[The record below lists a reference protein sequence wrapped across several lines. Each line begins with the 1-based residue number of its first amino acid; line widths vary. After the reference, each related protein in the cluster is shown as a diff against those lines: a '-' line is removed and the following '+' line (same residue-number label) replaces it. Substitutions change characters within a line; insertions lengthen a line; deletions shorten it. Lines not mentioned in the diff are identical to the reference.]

1 MPQRVLIA
9 GTSPLLAGRL
19 AARCLAATDSA
30 AGADVVLLSAPGSR
44 PGAPAPDR
52 HELAAFVA
60 RCRTGAPTPSGHG
73 PRPGGAPAGPP
84 HDALDEGRLTVVCV
98 EPDAVARELKAWTAD
113 QVWCVTPGWDPS
125 PARGTR
131 ADSALAGTLLA
142 ALPGLGARRYVHVG
156 PETTPD
162 EGRAHRSYR
171 DLERL
176 AVETCLDAGVSWRV
190 LRTAPAMD
198 DRAPVLGE
206 CPPGAHR
213 LLWALHSVRTEVEDR
228 VPDWFERHPLRVAG
242 VAGLGLTLL
251 TAEQAAGELWRAGAP
266 GELPDGFATVPRPA
280 PVPLADVLARAG
292 AVHGIDVRPVPDRED
307 FGAADRLLD
316 LRLAD
321 VRRQAV
327 RLRDAAPAH
336 TDSRPARAAGAAG
349 SAGPARPTGSDSDA
363 ERSATTGIDA
373 AGIDAA
379 GTDAAEVA
387 SPAAPSVSAG
397 AAPCSPQRSATPS
410 AAAPQGGPAA
420 DAAPP
425 PHSPT
430 STNTPATGTPRSP
443 AGPAAVPAHAA
454 DAAPAPLSAAGQW
467 ELFGAVRAHQALPE
481 RTQGGTALR
490 HRVLEVAGR
499 PLVLFEGGA
508 GEGPPLLVLNALGQ
522 GPGFLTRLCAH
533 LAPYHRVVTWQVRG
547 TEREDPAWGIRHQL
561 DDMTAV
567 LEAVGAERAHVLGWC
582 TGAKI
587 ATAFQ
592 QHSPLSVASLVF
604 LNATF
609 RQNGRWDG
617 MDTKYESDLAAVC
630 RALDRR
636 PDKAARMLDLLAPG
650 AAGGKGSPGA
660 QDAGVLGVLS
670 GALADEVRRPFR
682 DAEVLVRYARQ
693 LVDLWRLDSAAQA
706 PRVAVPAL
714 FVCSEFDGISSP
726 ARAREAARCFP
737 HARYAE
743 LAVAGHYAPHDR
755 PALVAEL
762 ITEFVRAPEEV
773 ADLVRY
779 AEITWHIDMEGTAR

>member
-19 AARCLAATDSA
+19 AARCLSATDSA

-52 HELAAFVA
+52 HGLAAFVTRCAAGERTPAGQGPPTAGASA
-60 RCRTGAPTPSGHG
+60 RPQHDA
-73 PRPGGAPAGPP
+73 PGGK
-84 HDALDEGRLTVVCV
+84 RLTVVCV

-113 QVWCVTPGWDPS
+113 QVWCVAPGWDRS
-125 PARGTR
+125 PARGAR

-142 ALPGLGARRYVHVG
+142 ALPGLGASGYVHVG
-156 PETTPD
+156 PDTTADGGPA
-162 EGRAHRSYR
+162 RRSYR

-190 LRTAPAMD
+190 LRTPPAMD
-198 DRAPVLGE
+198 ARASVLGE

-213 LLWALHSVRTEVEDR
+213 LLWALHSVRTEIEDR

-251 TAEQAAGELWRAGAP
+251 TAEQAAGELWRAGGP

-316 LRLAD
+316 LRLRD
-321 VRRQAV
+321 VLRQAV
-327 RLRDAAPAH
+327 RLRNAAPAS
-336 TDSRPARAAGAAG
+336 TGTPPPGAA
-349 SAGPARPTGSDSDA
+349 RSDSDA
-363 ERSATTGIDA
+363 ARSDSDAAESATTR
-373 AGIDAA
+373 
-379 GTDAAEVA
+379 TDAENA
-387 SPAAPSVSAG
+387 SPAARTASAD
-397 AAPCSPQRSATPS
+397 AAPHSRSQSATAS
-410 AAAPQGGPAA
+410 AAAPQ
-420 DAAPP
+420 
-425 PHSPT
+425 
-430 STNTPATGTPRSP
+430 
-443 AGPAAVPAHAA
+443 AGPATA
-454 DAAPAPLSAAGQW
+454 DDPPPPLSAADQW
-467 ELFGAVRAHQALPE
+467 ELFGAVRAHRSPPDTARGE
-481 RTQGGTALR
+481 TALR
-490 HRVLEVAGR
+490 RRVLEVAGR

-533 LAPYHRVVTWQVRG
+533 LAPHHRLVTWQVRG

-561 DDMTAV
+561 DDMNAV
-567 LEAVGAERAHVLGWC
+567 LEAVGAERAHLIGWC

-592 QHSPLSVASLVF
+592 QHSPRAVASLVF

-636 PDKAARMLDLLAPG
+636 PHKATRMLDLLAPG

-660 QDAGVLGVLS
+660 PDAGVLGVLS
-670 GALADEVRRPFR
+670 QALADEVRRPFR

-706 PRVAVPAL
+706 PRVGVPAL
-714 FVCSEFDGISSP
+714 FVSSEFDGISSP

>member
-19 AARCLAATDSA
+19 AARCLSVTARA
-30 AGADVVLLSAPGSR
+30 AGAEVVLLSAAVSR

-52 HELAAFVA
+52 RELAAFVA
-60 RCRTGAPTPSGHG
+60 RCGAGERVPAGHG
-73 PRPGGAPAGPP
+73 PRTAGAAAEPPPGR
-84 HDALDEGRLTVVCV
+84 LDEGRLSVVCV
-98 EPDAVARELKAWTAD
+98 EPDAVASELKAWTAD
-113 QVWCVTPGWDPS
+113 QVWCVTPGWDRS
-125 PARGTR
+125 PARGAR
-131 ADSALAGTLLA
+131 ADAALAGALLA
-142 ALPGLGARRYVHVG
+142 ALPGLATRGYVHVG
-156 PETTPD
+156 PDTAPD

-176 AVETCLDAGVSWRV
+176 TVEACLDAGVSWRV
-190 LRTAPAMD
+190 LRTAPAVD
-198 DRAPVLGE
+198 ALAPALGE

-228 VPDWFERHPLRVAG
+228 APDWFERHPLRVAG

-251 TAEQAAGELWRAGAP
+251 TAERAAADLWRAGAP
-266 GELPDGFATVPRPA
+266 GDLPDGFATVARPA

-316 LRLAD
+316 LRLTD
-321 VRRQAV
+321 VLRQAV
-327 RLRDAAPAH
+327 RLPNEASVPASAEACPPGSTRSGSDAARPDGTRPEGTRPEGTRPDAARPATTGADGAGSAAPAAAPAASAPRAGVP
-336 TDSRPARAAGAAG
+336 TPAAPPRPT
-349 SAGPARPTGSDSDA
+349 PTGSDP
-363 ERSATTGIDA
+363 
-373 AGIDAA
+373 
-379 GTDAAEVA
+379 
-387 SPAAPSVSAG
+387 PAAA
-397 AAPCSPQRSATPS
+397 R
-410 AAAPQGGPAA
+410 
-420 DAAPP
+420 
-425 PHSPT
+425 
-430 STNTPATGTPRSP
+430 TPASP
-443 AGPAAVPAHAA
+443 AGPPTPPALQA
-454 DAAPAPLSAAGQW
+454 DTPPPPLSPADQW
-467 ELFGAVRAHQALPE
+467 ELFGAVRAC
-481 RTQGGTALR
+481 RTPPDTTPGETGLR
-490 HRVLEVAGR
+490 RRVVDVAGR
-499 PLVLFEGGA
+499 PLVLFEGGD

-533 LAPYHRVVTWQVRG
+533 LVPYHRVVTWQVRG
-547 TEREDPAWGIRHQL
+547 TEREDPAWGTRRQL
-561 DDMTAV
+561 DDVDAV
-567 LEAVGAERAHVLGWC
+567 LEAVGAERAHLLGWC

-592 QHSPLSVASLVF
+592 QHSPRAVASLVF

-636 PDKAARMLDLLAPG
+636 PDRATRMLDLLAPG
-650 AAGGKGSPGA
+650 AAGGKGSTGA
-660 QDAGVLGVLS
+660 PDAGVLGVLS
-670 GALADEVRRPFR
+670 RALTDEVRRPFR

-706 PRVAVPAL
+706 PRVAVPTL

-762 ITEFVRAPEEV
+762 ITEFVRAPREV

-779 AEITWHIDMEGTAR
+779 AEITWHTDMEGTAR

>member
-19 AARCLAATDSA
+19 AARCLSATDSA

-52 HELAAFVA
+52 HALAAFVA
-60 RCRTGAPTPSGHG
+60 RCATGGRTAAGASAEPS
-73 PRPGGAPAGPP
+73 
-84 HDALDEGRLTVVCV
+84 HDAFDEKRLTVVCV
-98 EPDAVARELKAWTAD
+98 EPQAVASELKAWTAD
-113 QVWCVTPGWDPS
+113 RVWCVAPGWDRS
-125 PARGTR
+125 PVRGAR

-142 ALPGLGARRYVHVG
+142 ALPDLGARGYVHVG
-156 PETTPD
+156 PDTTPD
-162 EGRAHRSYR
+162 EGGAHRSYR

-190 LRTAPAMD
+190 LRTPPAMD
-198 DRAPVLGE
+198 ARAPLLGE
-206 CPPGAHR
+206 CPPGVHR

-242 VAGLGLTLL
+242 AAGLGLSLL

-266 GELPDGFATVPRPA
+266 GELPDGFATVARPA

-292 AVHGIDVRPVPDRED
+292 VVHGIDVRPVPDRED
-307 FGAADRLLD
+307 FGAVDRLLD
-316 LRLAD
+316 LRLSD
-321 VRRQAV
+321 VLGQAV
-327 RLRDAAPAH
+327 RLRNAGP
-336 TDSRPARAAGAAG
+336 AGADRRPPGAARPG
-349 SAGPARPTGSDSDA
+349 SAGARPATAGTDVAAVVSPAALTASAGASSHSPEPFATASAAARPAGPATAATPA
-363 ERSATTGIDA
+363 EPSP
-373 AGIDAA
+373 A
-379 GTDAAEVA
+379 GTDA
-387 SPAAPSVSAG
+387 PAA
-397 AAPCSPQRSATPS
+397 RT
-410 AAAPQGGPAA
+410 
-420 DAAPP
+420 AAPP
-425 PHSPT
+425 TGPGH
-430 STNTPATGTPRSP
+430 PADAPSP
-443 AGPAAVPAHAA
+443 A
-454 DAAPAPLSAAGQW
+454 LSAAGQW
-467 ELFGAVRAHQALPE
+467 ELFGAVRAHQSPPDRAHGE
-481 RTQGGTALR
+481 TALR
-490 HRVLEVAGR
+490 RRVLEVAGR

-508 GEGPPLLVLNALGQ
+508 GDGPPLLVLNALGQ

-533 LAPYHRVVTWQVRG
+533 LAPHHRVVTWQVRG
-547 TEREDPAWGIRHQL
+547 TERDDPAWGIRRQL
-561 DDMTAV
+561 DDMDAV
-567 LEAVGAERAHVLGWC
+567 LEAVGAERAHLLGWC

-592 QHSPLSVASLVF
+592 QHSPRAVASLVF

-636 PDKAARMLDLLAPG
+636 PHKAGRMLDLLAPG
-650 AAGGKGSPGA
+650 AAGGRGSPGA
-660 QDAGVLGVLS
+660 PDAGVLGVLS
-670 GALADEVRRPFR
+670 RALADEVRRPFR